1 MWHAGKALDWLC
13 RVDLPMNKYLG
24 TFVTCSMEVCYRKW
38 AIVSSEIEFSVSQVH
53 IMLVVRNV
61 QRELKQPVN

>member
-1 MWHAGKALDWLC
+1 MFYGSALSQAQVGD
-13 RVDLPMNKYLG
+13 PSKFG
-24 TFVTCSMEVCYRKW
+24 
-38 AIVSSEIEFSVSQVH
+38 FSVSQVQ